1 MDERIYREYVAILKE
16 ELQPAM
22 GCTEPIAVAY
32 CAALAHRTLGALPE
46 TVEVL
51 ASANIIKNVKS
62 VIVPNTNGQRGIAAA
77 AAAGIV
83 SGNADAQLQVLA
95 SLTPEQVDAVGA
107 YLQQAA
113 FTVRRADKDYV
124 FDIQVRVTAGADS
137 ASVEIAGYH
146 TNVIRI
152 EKNGVVQFHK
162 DYQESGSQH
171 ATDRS
176 LLTVEHIIA
185 FANEV
190 DIADVQE
197 TLQRQID
204 YNWAIAEEGLRGDYG
219 ANIGRILLQS
229 YGMSIHNRAKAY
241 AAAGSDARMN
251 GCDLPVVINS
261 GSGNQGLTASL
272 PVIVY
277 ARELGVTQQML
288 YRALVVSNLV
298 TIHLKTGIGSL
309 SAYCGAT
316 AAGCGAAAGVTYLY
330 GGQFREIA
338 RVAGLLPPSLPGR
351 ARRTDRQLQASS
363 GLLFDVLQRFDPDH
377 LLLEQARR
385 EVLEAQL
392 DVQALRATLA
402 GCAGQSLALQ
412 FPASLTPLAFPLWA
426 EASRGALSTEDWG
439 TRMRRAA
446 DQLEKRHG

>member
-1 MDERIYREYVAILKE
+1 MDEKIYREYVAILKE

-32 CAALAHRTLGALPE
+32 CAALARRTLGALPE

-204 YNWAIAEEGLRGDYG
+204 YNWAIACAGITART
-219 ANIGRILLQS
+219 S
-229 YGMSIHNRAKAY
+229 
-241 AAAGSDARMN
+241 AAS
-251 GCDLPVVINS
+251 CCS
-261 GSGNQGLTASL
+261 LTA
-272 PVIVY
+272 
-277 ARELGVTQQML
+277 
-288 YRALVVSNLV
+288 
-298 TIHLKTGIGSL
+298 
-309 SAYCGAT
+309 
-316 AAGCGAAAGVTYLY
+316 
-330 GGQFREIA
+330 
-338 RVAGLLPPSLPGR
+338 
-351 ARRTDRQLQASS
+351 
-363 GLLFDVLQRFDPDH
+363 
-377 LLLEQARR
+377 
-385 EVLEAQL
+385 
-392 DVQALRATLA
+392 
-402 GCAGQSLALQ
+402 
-412 FPASLTPLAFPLWA
+412 
-426 EASRGALSTEDWG
+426 
-439 TRMRRAA
+439 
-446 DQLEKRHG
+446 

>member
-32 CAALAHRTLGALPE
+32 CAALARKTLGALPE

-77 AAAGIV
+77 AAAGII
-83 SGNADAQLQVLA
+83 SDNADAQLQVLA

-107 YLQQAA
+107 YLRQAV

-176 LLTVEHIIA
+176 LLTVEQIIA

-277 ARELGVTQQML
+277 AKELGVTQQML
-288 YRALVVSNLV
+288 YLSL
-298 TIHLKTGIGSL
+298 IHIS
-309 SAYCGAT
+309 
-316 AAGCGAAAGVTYLY
+316 
-330 GGQFREIA
+330 E
-338 RVAGLLPPSLPGR
+338 P
-351 ARRTDRQLQASS
+351 
-363 GLLFDVLQRFDPDH
+363 
-377 LLLEQARR
+377 
-385 EVLEAQL
+385 
-392 DVQALRATLA
+392 
-402 GCAGQSLALQ
+402 
-412 FPASLTPLAFPLWA
+412 
-426 EASRGALSTEDWG
+426 
-439 TRMRRAA
+439 TR
-446 DQLEKRHG
+446 H